1 MLKQKDPVRLKPE
14 RAIQEKD
21 GGKDHGHGKNSSKDI
36 MGKNYMAWKKEKK
49 RKKKKKND
57 DNKQR

>member
-1 MLKQKDPVRLKPE
+1 M
-14 RAIQEKD
+14 AIQGKD
-21 GGKDHGHGKNSSKDI
+21 RGKDHGHGENSSKDI

-49 RKKKKKND
+49 KKKND